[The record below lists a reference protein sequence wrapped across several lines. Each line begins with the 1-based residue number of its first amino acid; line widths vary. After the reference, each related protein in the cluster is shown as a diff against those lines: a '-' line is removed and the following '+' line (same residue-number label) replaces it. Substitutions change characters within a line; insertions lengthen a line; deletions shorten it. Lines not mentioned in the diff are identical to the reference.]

1 MGDRTRRRSPP
12 APKMQ
17 TFHGEQF
24 KWRSFYFQFKE
35 TAKSYHWK
43 ESVKLERLMAS
54 MRDKAID
61 FIEKKPKSVR
71 GSFPQLIKALKKR
84 YGQREPST
92 ACRRQL
98 AYIKQEDEEDL
109 DEYAERVHQLVID
122 GYPRVG
128 EEHVQCLAVDA
139 VLRGSKDKFAAVLAM
154 GSKPKTIHKAVRKMK
169 SAIQDQ
175 KSIGKGAFSLRQVS
189 FSPESPQL
197 SSGSKPHLSFPTQSA
212 SKAELKLMM
221 MEALKDALRSM
232 SPVAGTVLGRER
244 SLSPASRQGTPR
256 VCFICGDGNH
266 FARECPKR
274 TPSSSPS
281 REGEG

>member
-1 MGDRTRRRSPP
+1 
-12 APKMQ
+12 
-17 TFHGEQF
+17 
-24 KWRSFYFQFKE
+24 
-35 TAKSYHWK
+35 
-43 ESVKLERLMAS
+43 MAS

-61 FIEKKPKSVR
+61 FIEKKPKTVR

-98 AYIKQEDEEDL
+98 AYIKQEDEEEL

-139 VLRGSKDKFAAVLAM
+139 FLRGSKDKFAAVLAM

-169 SAIQDQ
+169 SVIQDQ
-175 KSIGKGAFSLRQVS
+175 KSIGKSALSLRQVS
-189 FSPESPQL
+189 FGPESPQQSVGSKAHPALAMPL
-197 SSGSKPHLSFPTQSA
+197 SSNV
-212 SKAELKLMM
+212 ELKLMITD
-221 MEALKDALRSM
+221 ALKDALRSM
-232 SPVAGTVLGRER
+232 PPVTGKVMGRER

-274 TPSSSPS
+274 TPPSSPS
-281 REGEG
+281 RAGPRACFICQSVDHFARECPKRSPRAMNTSSVESVPPITSTAASN